1 MVDVVGV
8 GLNATDTVIRLPHF
22 PAFNSKVEVA
32 GSEVMPG
39 GQVASALVACAQWG
53 LRTRYIGSVGDDHAA
68 DLQHSEFSRAGVE
81 AHLKSVPGCS
91 SQQAFILVDQ
101 GTGERTILW
110 RRDPRL
116 ALRPEDVPREL
127 IVHARALHVDGHD
140 NLAAAQA
147 ARWAREAGIPVTAD
161 VDNLY
166 PDVEPLLDSVDY
178 LIASQEFPARLTG
191 ERDLLRSLPAIAQRH
206 GCRVAGATLGRD
218 GVLAWAPVAATFRSP
233 PALNLLPDVARD
245 KQTYNGGPNVAAT
258 APAVDAGFLYC
269 PAYQVEVRDTTGA
282 GDIFHGAFLY
292 GLLEGWP
299 LKRTL
304 DFSCAAA
311 GLNCTALG
319 ARGGIRPVAEIESLM
334 RSGSRHQPRPEFA
347 RYGSQPAT
355 HS

>member
-8 GLNATDTVIRLPHF
+8 GLNATDTLIRLPHF
-22 PAFNSKVEVA
+22 PALNSKVEIA
-32 GSEVMPG
+32 GAEISPG
-39 GQVASALVACAQWG
+39 GQVASAMVACARWG
-53 LRTRYIGSVGDDHAA
+53 LRARYIGSVGDDAAA
-68 DLQHSEFSRAGVE
+68 DTQRSAFHSAGVE
-81 AHLKSVPGCS
+81 AHLKSVPQCA
-91 SQQAFILVDQ
+91 SQQAFILVDH

-116 ALRPEDVPREL
+116 ALHPEDVPRDL
-127 IVHARALHVDGHD
+127 ITHARALHVDGHD

-147 ARWAREAGIPVTAD
+147 ARWERDAGMPVTAD

-166 PDVEPLLDSVDY
+166 PHVEPLLDHTDY
-178 LIASQEFPARLTG
+178 LIASEEFPARLTG

-218 GVLAWAPVAATFRSP
+218 G
-233 PALNLLPDVARD
+233 ALVWTR
-245 KQTYNGGPNVAAT
+245 
-258 APAVDAGFLYC
+258 DAGFLYC

-292 GLLEGWP
+292 GLLADWP
-299 LKRTL
+299 LPRTL

-334 RSGSRHQPRPEFA
+334 RSGERREARGEFA
-347 RYGSQPAT
+347 RYRSQSTADG
-355 HS
+355 

>member
-8 GLNATDTVIRLPHF
+8 GLNAIDTVIRLPHF
-22 PAFNSKVEVA
+22 PAFNSKVELSGTDVF
-32 GSEVMPG
+32 PG
-39 GQVASALVACAQWG
+39 GQVASAMVACVRWG
-53 LRTRYIGSVGDDHAA
+53 LRARYVGSVGDDAA
-68 DLQHSEFSRAGVE
+68 AELQRREFAGAGVE
-81 AHLKSVPGCS
+81 AHLHPVTQCS

-110 RRDPRL
+110 RRDARL
-116 ALRPEDVPREL
+116 ALQPEHLSREL
-127 IVHARALHVDGHD
+127 IVSARALHLDGHD

-191 ERDLLRSLPAIAQRH
+191 ARDLLRSLPAIAERH

-218 GVLAWAPVAATFRSP
+218 GALLWAR
-233 PALNLLPDVARD
+233 
-245 KQTYNGGPNVAAT
+245 
-258 APAVDAGFLYC
+258 DAGFLYC

-282 GDIFHGAFLY
+282 GDIFHGAFVY
-292 GLLEGWP
+292 ALLAGWP
-299 LKRTL
+299 LSRAA

-319 ARGGIRPVAEIESLM
+319 ARGGIRPLTEIESLM
-334 RSGSRHQPRPEFA
+334 RSGTRHEPRAELA
-347 RYGSQPAT
+347 RYRSQSAD